1 MRWFLLVF
9 VCLVLKSIKAQT
21 NFPYE
26 RFSDWQSVNA
36 TLLAD
41 SLYQILDLATLNI
54 DASGQQDCSAPINA
68 LLQQFP
74 DDTVRLHFPAGTF
87 LFTQPLQLKSLLIIE
102 GEGPDLTHF
111 RFSLG
116 GSQSAIQANG
126 LLSSIQQ
133 EVLPPLQNDLFLI
146 CSGHNFQPK
155 DWLYLR
161 CQDAALV
168 TSSWALGTV
177 GQLLQIES
185 IAGDTLYLN
194 AKIRRS
200 YLNELP
206 CVVQRFTPKEHIKLR
221 CFSIERSD
229 DTAPEQSSSIE
240 FNFVVNSQ
248 ISSLY
253 SRYCTFAHVALNSC
267 SNILVSKSYL
277 TDAFDYG
284 EGGRAYGVVLQASTG
299 ECRIE
304 DNIFKHLRHAILVQS
319 GANGNVAAFNFSTEA
334 YWTNS
339 SPLLGANSAGDLVLH
354 GNYVYANLF
363 EQNVINNIVIDN
375 SHGSN
380 GPDNLFYRNRARLYG
395 IFFSDQSSPN
405 QLFIGNEVTN
415 TAFPYSLVNYN
426 LQGTGHYE
434 FANNNKGTIVPAGT
448 ILQTDTSF
456 AYVTCPDF
464 VAQSMWLKIGEQ
476 PVISYPIPA
485 QSRYETQSYFSSSCS
500 NTDAGLFENTLST
513 IVYPNPAQ
521 DFATF
526 CFSKPVFGKITIY
539 AIDGKIMQV
548 EDLNSKTLTIS
559 LNSMP
564 SGLYLWQIEGVSCAG
579 KLIVR

>member
-21 NFPYE
+21 SFPYE

-41 SLYQILDLATLNI
+41 SLYQILDLATLNL

-267 SNILVSKSYL
+267 SNILVSKNYL
-277 TDAFDYG
+277 
-284 EGGRAYGVVLQASTG
+284 
-299 ECRIE
+299 
-304 DNIFKHLRHAILVQS
+304 
-319 GANGNVAAFNFSTEA
+319 
-334 YWTNS
+334 
-339 SPLLGANSAGDLVLH
+339 
-354 GNYVYANLF
+354 
-363 EQNVINNIVIDN
+363 
-375 SHGSN
+375 
-380 GPDNLFYRNRARLYG
+380 
-395 IFFSDQSSPN
+395 
-405 QLFIGNEVTN
+405 
-415 TAFPYSLVNYN
+415 
-426 LQGTGHYE
+426 
-434 FANNNKGTIVPAGT
+434 
-448 ILQTDTSF
+448 TDTSF

-485 QSRYETQSYFSSSCS
+485 QSRYETQSYFSSSCG

-548 EDLNSKTLTIS
+548 EDLNSKTFTIS